1 MVLELVG
8 LQICVPEFIWTV
20 INFFLLMFLLKK
32 FLYTPILSFMDERQ
46 ARIDAGLE
54 EGKKAEQALEENSR
68 QLSAELTEKGQEAR
82 AVISEARSEA
92 EKVRSEK
99 LEKAHAEAEAI
110 FRQAR
115 ETVKK
120 NETKAQSEIDGSMTE
135 LVGILSKKL
144 LGSDEA
150 SRDEELIKSCM
161 NKSEG

>member
-82 AVISEARSEA
+82 AVISEAAARPKRSEA
-92 EKVRSEK
+92 RSLK
-99 LEKAHAEAEAI
+99 RLTPRPRPYSS
-110 FRQAR
+110 RQGK
-115 ETVKK
+115 T
-120 NETKAQSEIDGSMTE
+120 
-135 LVGILSKKL
+135 
-144 LGSDEA
+144 
-150 SRDEELIKSCM
+150 
-161 NKSEG
+161 